1 MFSKFEK
8 KKRTKE
14 ESQKKKQGKITQYNN
29 NKNKSLKRLDQ
40 RVKWAIF
47 NFFFSSFVQFSC
59 SGKLRKLHYVT
70 TPPPFFFLS
79 FLSYWLFS
87 FIRYWLFLFP
97 FPLFVFT
104 RRQKLKQKHKKLLVL
119 PVWRKKYVK
128 SVFLL
133 SF

>member
-40 RVKWAIF
+40 RIKWAI
-47 NFFFSSFVQFSC
+47 
-59 SGKLRKLHYVT
+59 LI
-70 TPPPFFFLS
+70 FFLS
-79 FLSYWLFS
+79 LHSFKFLVQVSWGSFIRNFIMSLTFFVLSYWLFS